1 MSQLAQLYIVALTL
15 LLKNLCWLWISF
27 GVKAK
32 VLNKAWKVPEL
43 ALGCFFSVWS
53 ILFQMS
59 PWFTLAQW
67 SSLGNYFSLSLF
79 FYLTLFFSIM
89 TTWYL
94 FSWLHLLR
102 CKLNRI
108 LYFSILAAWNKV
120 CYMVGAQGLLGVE
133 INDLPILT
141 TTLRGSLGTFFFL
154 NVRILSL
161 EQCTKSLSDWLPKSL
176 LLLLLPTAFLN
187 LEKATWFTRFL
198 RVWNDQ
204 QQALT
209 GHAPRVHKYRTKDFH
224 LAQMARLFPS
234 LAMWVYAAYSLG
246 NQPRIIIISLGQG
259 YISITF
265 AILEEI
271 LIWTCTSSHCSP
283 CCKLCS
289 LSISRWIP
297 KSNKGRHR

>member
-141 TTLRGSLGTFFFL
+141 TTLRGSLGTFFFFWMWGFW
-154 NVRILSL
+154 VLSSAQRVYQIDSQSPCSFYSSPLPSSTWRRPLGSQGFSEYEMISSRHWLDMHPEFINTGQRTFIWLKWLDCSPPWQCGCMQHTHL
-161 EQCTKSLSDWLPKSL
+161 EINPGSSLYPLARATF
-176 LLLLLPTAFLN
+176 LLPL
-187 LEKATWFTRFL
+187 
-198 RVWNDQ
+198 
-204 QQALT
+204 
-209 GHAPRVHKYRTKDFH
+209 
-224 LAQMARLFPS
+224 LF
-234 LAMWVYAAYSLG
+234 
-246 NQPRIIIISLGQG
+246 
-259 YISITF
+259 
-265 AILEEI
+265 
-271 LIWTCTSSHCSP
+271 
-283 CCKLCS
+283 
-289 LSISRWIP
+289 
-297 KSNKGRHR
+297 

>member
-141 TTLRGSLGTFFFL
+141 TLRGSLGTFFFFECED
-154 NVRILSL
+154 S
-161 EQCTKSLSDWLPKSL
+161 ESW
-176 LLLLLPTAFLN
+176 A
-187 LEKATWFTRFL
+187 
-198 RVWNDQ
+198 
-204 QQALT
+204 
-209 GHAPRVHKYRTKDFH
+209 VHKESIRLTPKVLAPSTPPHCLPQPGEGH
-224 LAQMARLFPS
+224 LVHKVSQSMKWS
-234 LAMWVYAAYSLG
+234 AAG
-246 NQPRIIIISLGQG
+246 ID
-259 YISITF
+259 
-265 AILEEI
+265 
-271 LIWTCTSSHCSP
+271 WTCTQSS
-283 CCKLCS
+283 
-289 LSISRWIP
+289 
-297 KSNKGRHR
+297 